1 MEKVPHSAE
10 DVGELMQDHEIQAI
24 VQKVMREVGAPSTT
38 TQTATTVSPQPT
50 SSSYGSAPE
59 PAQGGGEWGIYSTL
73 DEAVAAA
80 RVAYRRLNQLPLDIR
95 KKMVAQMRQNGREYA
110 TVLAEM
116 AHSETGMGRVED
128 KILKNILN
136 ADKALGPESLE
147 PSAWSGDG
155 GLTIT
160 EFAPYGVIGALTP
173 STNPTST
180 VLSNGIGMVSAGNAV
195 VFNAHPSAKRAT
207 NYTVQLMNQAIQRA
221 GGPPDLLTCVADP
234 TIESATGLMHHK
246 QINLLTVTG
255 GAAVVRAAM
264 QSGKRA
270 VCAGP
275 GNPPVVVDETA
286 VIAQAGRDIVIGGS
300 FDNNIV
306 CTTEKET
313 FAVDSICDELIAVM
327 CQNGAVQLNSWQFNR
342 LWKAVTVKD
351 RGPRKYADMNKAFIG
366 KNASV
371 LLAEIGISAG
381 SEIRQIVVEVDAD
394 HPAVWSEQM
403 MPIMPV
409 VRVANADEGIDLA
422 VAAEHGFRHTAVMH
436 SKNLDNLSR
445 MAREMDCSI
454 FVKNGPCLAGL
465 GYGGE
470 GYCSFTIASP
480 TGEGLTGPRSFSRL
494 RRCTLVDS
502 FRIV

>member
-1 MEKVPHSAE
+1 
-10 DVGELMQDHEIQAI
+10 MQDQEIQIIIDRVMHEIGKRAD
-24 VQKVMREVGAPSTT
+24 RSEVVTAPRSER
-38 TQTATTVSPQPT
+38 
-50 SSSYGSAPE
+50 SSYGSRPPAPTV
-59 PAQGGGEWGIYSTL
+59 GGQNGVYPTL

-80 RVAYRRLNQLPLDIR
+80 NTAYRRLNVLPLAIR
-95 KKMVAQMRQNGREYA
+95 KDMVAHMRRAARENA
-110 TVLAEM
+110 LLLAEI
-116 AHSETGMGRVED
+116 AQSETGMGRVED
-128 KILKNILN
+128 KTLKNTLN
-136 ADKALGPESLE
+136 ADKAPGTDALPTQ
-147 PSAWSGDG
+147 AWSGDG
-155 GLTIT
+155 GLTVT
-160 EFAPYGVIGALTP
+160 EYAPYGVIGSLTP

-180 VLSNGIGMVSAGNAV
+180 VICNSISMVAAGNAV
-195 VFNAHPSAKRAT
+195 VFNAHPSAKRAS
-207 NYTVQLMNQAIQRA
+207 NETVQVLNRAILEA
-221 GGPPDLLTCVADP
+221 GGPADLLTAVAEP
-234 TIESATGLMHHK
+234 TIESAQALMRHK
-246 QINLLTVTG
+246 GVRLLVVTG

-264 QSGKRA
+264 SSGKRA

-286 VIAQAGRDIVIGGS
+286 DIEQAGRDIVIGGS

-313 FAVDSICDELIAVM
+313 FAVDAVVDDLIQVM
-327 CQNGAVQLNSWQFNR
+327 THNGAHKISKWQLDR

-381 SEIRQIVVEVDAD
+381 PEVRQIVVEVDAD
-394 HPAVWSEQM
+394 HPLVWSEQM
-403 MPIMPV
+403 MPLMPV
-409 VRVANADEGIDLA
+409 VRVSSADEGIDLA
-422 VAAEHGFRHTAVMH
+422 LEAEHGFRHTAVMH

-454 FVKNGPCLAGL
+454 FVKNGPNLAGL

-470 GYCSFTIASP
+470 GFCSFTIASP
-480 TGEGLTGPRSFSRL
+480 TGEGLTGPVSFSRL

>member
-1 MEKVPHSAE
+1 MN
-10 DVGELMQDHEIQAI
+10 DREIQSI
-24 VQKVMREVGAPSTT
+24 IDRVMREVGTPTTPPPAPATKAAEPPARSTGRAA
-38 TQTATTVSPQPT
+38 QANGGYGASPPAPN
-50 SSSYGSAPE
+50 SAGDSGVYP
-59 PAQGGGEWGIYSTL
+59 TL
-73 DEAVAAA
+73 DEAAAAA
-80 RVAYRRLNQLPLDIR
+80 RAAFLRLHALPLAIR
-95 KKMVAQMRQNGREYA
+95 KDMVAHMRRAARENA
-110 TVLAEM
+110 LLLAEL

-128 KILKNILN
+128 KVLKNVLN
-136 ADKALGPESLE
+136 ADKAPGTEAL
-147 PSAWSGDG
+147 PSQAWSGDG
-155 GLTIT
+155 GLTLV
-160 EFAPYGVIGALTP
+160 EYAPYGVIGALTP

-180 VLSNGIGMVSAGNAV
+180 VICNAISMVAAGNAV
-195 VFNAHPSAKRAT
+195 VFNAHPSAKGASNR
-207 NYTVQLMNQAIQRA
+207 TVQILNRAIQAA
-221 GGPPDLLTCVADP
+221 GGPPDLLTCVANP
-234 TIESATGLMHHK
+234 TIESAQALMEHK
-246 QINLLTVTG
+246 LIRLLVVTG
-255 GAAVVRAAM
+255 GTPVVRAAM
-264 QSGKRA
+264 RSGKRA

-286 VIAQAGRDIVIGGS
+286 DIAQAGRDVVIGGS

-313 FAVDSICDELIAVM
+313 FVVASVADELIRVM
-327 CQNGAVQLNSWQFNR
+327 EANGGLRLNSWQFNR
-342 LWKAVTVKD
+342 LWKAVTTAD
-351 RGPRKYADMNKAFIG
+351 HGPRKYADMNKAFIG

-371 LLAEIGISAG
+371 LLAEIGVSAG
-381 SEIRQIVVEVDAD
+381 PEVRQIVVEVDQN
-394 HPAVWSEQM
+394 HPVVWSEQM

-422 VAAEHGFRHTAVMH
+422 VEAEHGFRHTAVMH

-470 GYCSFTIASP
+470 GFCSFTIASP
-480 TGEGLTGPRSFSRL
+480 TGEGLTGPISFSRI

>member
-1 MEKVPHSAE
+1 MKDE
-10 DVGELMQDHEIQAI
+10 EIQAI
-24 VQKVMREVGAPSTT
+24 IDRVMGEVGAAPPVAVAGRPSPPPPAAGH
-38 TQTATTVSPQPT
+38 QSPATGQD
-50 SSSYGSAPE
+50 
-59 PAQGGGEWGIYSTL
+59 GIFPTL

-80 RVAYRRLNQLPLDIR
+80 KIAFQQLNQLPLEIR
-95 KKMVAQMRQNGREYA
+95 KHMVAHMRQTGREHA
-110 TVLAEM
+110 QVLAEL
-116 AHSETGMGRVED
+116 AHSESGMGRVED
-128 KILKNILN
+128 KVLKNILN
-136 ADKALGPESLE
+136 AGKTQGTEALE
-147 PSAWSGDG
+147 PMAWSGDG
-155 GLTIT
+155 GLTLT
-160 EFAPYGVIGALTP
+160 EWAPYGLIGALTP

-180 VLSNGIGMVSAGNAV
+180 VICNAIAMVAAGNAV
-195 VFNAHPSAKRAT
+195 VFNAHPSTQNCSNR
-207 NYTVQLMNQAIQRA
+207 TVQVLNQAIRKA
-221 GGPPDLLTCVADP
+221 GGPGNLLTAVAHP
-234 TIESATGLMHHK
+234 TLETATALMHHK
-246 QINLLTVTG
+246 DIRLLTVTG
-255 GAAVVRAAM
+255 GTPVVRAAM

-286 VIAQAGRDIVIGGS
+286 DIEQAGRDIVIGGS

-313 FAVDSICDELIAVM
+313 FAVAAICDDLINAM
-327 CQNGAVQLNSWQFNR
+327 TRYGAVKINSWQFNR
-342 LWKAVTVKD
+342 LWQAVTVKD
-351 RGPRKYADMNKAFIG
+351 RGPRKPADMNKNFIG

-381 SEIRQIVVEVDAD
+381 PEVRQIVVEVDQN

-422 VAAEHGFRHTAVMH
+422 VMAEHGFRHTAVMH

-470 GYCSFTIASP
+470 GFCSFTIASP

>member
-1 MEKVPHSAE
+1 MKDS
-10 DVGELMQDHEIQAI
+10 EIQAI
-24 VQKVMREVGAPSTT
+24 VDRVMKEVGAVPPAAVEPLPEMAVSQTDSNPPS
-38 TQTATTVSPQPT
+38 QPMTV
-50 SSSYGSAPE
+50 
-59 PAQGGGEWGIYSTL
+59 GEDGLFKTL

-80 RVAYRRLNQLPLDIR
+80 QAAFRRLNQLPLDIR
-95 KKMVAQMRQNGREYA
+95 NHMVAHMRQAGRENA
-110 TVLAEM
+110 QILAEI
-116 AHSETGMGRVED
+116 AQSESGMGRVED
-128 KILKNILN
+128 KVLKNILN
-136 ADKALGPESLE
+136 ADKTQGPEALE
-147 PSAWSGDG
+147 PAAWSGDG

-160 EFAPYGVIGALTP
+160 EWAPYGIIGALTP

-180 VLSNGIGMVSAGNAV
+180 VICNAIAMVSAGNAV
-195 VFNAHPSAKRAT
+195 VFNAHPSTKKASNTTIQILNRA
-207 NYTVQLMNQAIQRA
+207 IEKA
-221 GGPPDLLTCVADP
+221 GGPPNLLTAVTDP
-234 TIESATGLMHHK
+234 TLESATALMQHDGVR
-246 QINLLTVTG
+246 LLTVTG
-255 GAAVVRAAM
+255 GVAVVRAAM
-264 QSGKRA
+264 RSGKRA

-286 VIAQAGRDIVIGGS
+286 DIEQAGRDIVIGGS

-313 FAVDSICDELIAVM
+313 FAVAAICDDLIATM
-327 CQNGAVQLNSWQFNR
+327 SRYGALELNRWQFDR

-366 KNASV
+366 KNANV

-381 SEIRQIVVEVDAD
+381 PEVRQIVVEVDED

-409 VRVANADEGIDLA
+409 VRVANADQGIDLA

-454 FVKNGPCLAGL
+454 FVKNGPNLAGL
-465 GYGGE
+465 GHGGE
-470 GYCSFTIASP
+470 GFCSFTIASP

>member
-1 MEKVPHSAE
+1 MNET
-10 DVGELMQDHEIQAI
+10 EIQAI
-24 VQKVMREVGAPSTT
+24 IERVMREVGAPLAAPPAAPSADARPSSGGYEDAP
-38 TQTATTVSPQPT
+38 TA
-50 SSSYGSAPE
+50 APGQDGLF
-59 PAQGGGEWGIYSTL
+59 ASL
-73 DEAVAAA
+73 DEAVSAATEGF
-80 RVAYRRLNQLPLDIR
+80 RQLNRLPLSIR
-95 KKMVAQMRQNGREYA
+95 QKMVDQMRQAGREYA
-110 TVLAEM
+110 SVMAEM
-116 AHSETGMGRVED
+116 AHSETGMGRVAD
-128 KILKNILN
+128 KTLKNILN
-136 ADKALGPESLE
+136 ADKTEGPEAL
-147 PSAWSGDG
+147 PTGAWSGDG
-155 GLTIT
+155 GLTIV
-160 EFAPYGVIGALTP
+160 EYAPYGIIGSLTP

-180 VLSNGIGMVSAGNAV
+180 VICNSIAMISAGNAV
-195 VFNAHPSAKRAT
+195 VFNPHPSSKKAS
-207 NYTVQLMNQAIQRA
+207 NFTVQILNRAIRRA
-221 GGPPDLLTCVADP
+221 GGPANLLTSVMDP
-234 TIESATGLMHHK
+234 TLESAQGLMVHK
-246 QINLLTVTG
+246 GVRLLTVTG

-264 QSGKRA
+264 RSGKRA

-286 VIAQAGRDIVIGGS
+286 DIEQAGRDIVIGGS

-313 FAVDSICDELIAVM
+313 FAVDAICDRLIEAM
-327 CQNGAVQLNSWQFNR
+327 TRHGAVRLNSWQFER

-351 RGPRKYADMNKAFIG
+351 RGPRQYADMHKAFIG
-366 KNASV
+366 KDASV

-381 SEIRQIVVEVDAD
+381 PEVRQIVAEVSAD

-403 MPIMPV
+403 MPLMPV
-409 VRVANADEGIDLA
+409 VRVASADEGIDLA

-454 FVKNGPCLAGL
+454 FVKNGPNLAGL

-480 TGEGLTGPRSFSRL
+480 TGEGITGPRSFSRI

>member
-1 MEKVPHSAE
+1 MKDE
-10 DVGELMQDHEIQAI
+10 EIQAI
-24 VQKVMREVGAPSTT
+24 IDRVMGEVGTAPPVAV
-38 TQTATTVSPQPT
+38 ATRPSPPPPSASHQP
-50 SSSYGSAPE
+50 
-59 PAQGGGEWGIYSTL
+59 PATGQDGIFPTL

-80 RVAYRRLNQLPLDIR
+80 KIAFQQLNQLPLEIR
-95 KKMVAQMRQNGREYA
+95 KHMVAHMRQAGREHA
-110 TVLAEM
+110 QVLAEM
-116 AHSETGMGRVED
+116 AHSESGMGRVED
-128 KILKNILN
+128 KVLKNTLN
-136 ADKALGPESLE
+136 ADKTQGTEALE
-147 PSAWSGDG
+147 PTAWSGDG
-155 GLTIT
+155 GLTLT
-160 EFAPYGVIGALTP
+160 EWAPYGLIGALTP

-180 VLSNGIGMVSAGNAV
+180 VICNAIAMVAAGNAV
-195 VFNAHPSAKRAT
+195 VFNAHPSTQNCSNR
-207 NYTVQLMNQAIQRA
+207 TVQILNQAIRKA
-221 GGPPDLLTCVADP
+221 GGPGNLLTAVAHP
-234 TIESATGLMHHK
+234 TLETATALMHHK
-246 QINLLTVTG
+246 DIRLLTVTG
-255 GAAVVRAAM
+255 GTPVVRAAM

-286 VIAQAGRDIVIGGS
+286 DIEQAGRDIVIGGS

-313 FAVDSICDELIAVM
+313 FAVAAICDDLINVM
-327 CQNGAVQLNSWQFNR
+327 TRYGAVKINSWQFNR
-342 LWKAVTVKD
+342 LWQAVTVND
-351 RGPRKYADMNKAFIG
+351 RGPRKPADMNKAFIG

-381 SEIRQIVVEVDAD
+381 PEVRQIVVEVDQN

-470 GYCSFTIASP
+470 GFCSFTIASP
-480 TGEGLTGPRSFSRL
+480 TGEGLTGPRSYSRL

>member
-1 MEKVPHSAE
+1 MNES
-10 DVGELMQDHEIQAI
+10 DIQAI
-24 VQKVMREVGAPSTT
+24 INRVNREVGGTMPVTRETAVSHRHQHAP
-38 TQTATTVSPQPT
+38 
-50 SSSYGSAPE
+50 PE
-59 PAQGGGEWGIYSTL
+59 PTPAGGESGIFPTL
-73 DEAVAAA
+73 DDAVAAA
-80 RVAYRRLNQLPLDIR
+80 GTAFRQLNKLPLEIR
-95 KKMVAQMRQNGREYA
+95 NHMVAHMRQAGREYA
-110 TVLAEM
+110 QVLAEM
-116 AHSETGMGRVED
+116 AHSESGMGRVED
-128 KILKNILN
+128 KVLKNILN
-136 ADKALGPESLE
+136 ADKALGTDDLE
-147 PSAWSGDG
+147 PTAWSGDG

-160 EFAPYGVIGALTP
+160 EWAPYGVIGALTP

-180 VLSNGIGMVSAGNAV
+180 VICNAINMIAAGNAV
-195 VFNAHPSAKRAT
+195 TFNAHPSTQNAS
-207 NYTVQLMNQAIQRA
+207 NFTVQILNQAIQKA
-221 GGPPDLLTCVADP
+221 GGPANLLTAVAQP
-234 TIESATGLMHHK
+234 TIESATALMQHK
-246 QINLLTVTG
+246 DVRLLTVTG

-264 QSGKRA
+264 RSGKRA

-275 GNPPVVVDETA
+275 GNPPAVVDETA
-286 VIAQAGRDIVIGGS
+286 DLAQAGRDIVIGGS

-313 FAVDSICDELIAVM
+313 IAVDSIVDELIQIM
-327 CQNGAVQLNSWQFNR
+327 TQHGAVKLDSWQFNR
-342 LWKAVTVKD
+342 LWKAVTLKD

-381 SEIRQIVVEVDAD
+381 PEVRQIVVDVPED
-394 HPAVWSEQM
+394 HPVVWSEQM

-409 VRVANADEGIDLA
+409 VRVPNADAAIDLA
-422 VAAEHGFRHTAVMH
+422 VEAEHGFRHTAVMH

-445 MAREMDCSI
+445 MAREINCSI

>member
-1 MEKVPHSAE
+1 MNE
-10 DVGELMQDHEIQAI
+10 QEIQAI
-24 VQKVMREVGAPSTT
+24 IERVMREVGQTPPAVPAARVKVPPSPAPNEGHTP
-38 TQTATTVSPQPT
+38 ATGQDGLFP
-50 SSSYGSAPE
+50 
-59 PAQGGGEWGIYSTL
+59 TL

-80 RVAYRRLNQLPLDIR
+80 KIAFQRLNHLPLDIR
-95 KKMVAQMRQNGREYA
+95 KHMIAHMRQAGREYA
-110 TVLAEM
+110 QVLAEM
-116 AHSETGMGRVED
+116 AHNEAGMGRAED
-128 KILKNILN
+128 KVLKNILN
-136 ADKALGPESLE
+136 ADKTQGPEALE
-147 PSAWSGDG
+147 PTAWSGDG
-155 GLTIT
+155 GLTLT
-160 EFAPYGVIGALTP
+160 EWAPYGLIGALTP

-180 VLSNGIGMVSAGNAV
+180 VICNAIAMVSAGNAV
-195 VFNAHPSAKRAT
+195 VFNAHPSTQNAS
-207 NYTVQLMNQAIQRA
+207 NMTVQILNRAIQKA
-221 GGPPDLLTCVADP
+221 GGPANLLTAVAQP
-234 TIESATGLMHHK
+234 TLESATALMHHK
-246 QINLLTVTG
+246 NIRLLTVTG

-286 VIAQAGRDIVIGGS
+286 NIEQAGRDIVIGGS

-313 FAVDSICDELIAVM
+313 FAVAAICDDLINVM
-327 CQNGAVQLNSWQFNR
+327 TRYGAVRLNSWQFNR
-342 LWKAVTVKD
+342 LWQAVTVKD
-351 RGPRKYADMNKAFIG
+351 RGPRKHADMNKAFIG

-381 SEIRQIVVEVDAD
+381 PDVRQIVVEVEEN
-394 HPAVWSEQM
+394 HPVVWSEQM

-422 VAAEHGFRHTAVMH
+422 IAAEHGFRHTAVMH

-454 FVKNGPCLAGL
+454 FVKNGPSLAGL

-470 GYCSFTIASP
+470 GFCSFTIASP

>member
-1 MEKVPHSAE
+1 MNDNEIRAIIDRVMKEVGEGPAPPSPAAARPKATDYGADYGYGRSAE
-10 DVGELMQDHEIQAI
+10 PAN
-24 VQKVMREVGAPSTT
+24 P
-38 TQTATTVSPQPT
+38 
-50 SSSYGSAPE
+50 SSSGVYP
-59 PAQGGGEWGIYSTL
+59 TL

-80 RVAYRRLNQLPLDIR
+80 RGAFRRLDRLPLDIH
-95 KKMVAQMRQNGREYA
+95 KHMVDQMRRAGRENA
-110 TVLAEM
+110 TILAEM
-116 AHSETGMGRVED
+116 ACSETGMGRVED
-128 KILKNILN
+128 KVLKNILN
-136 ADKALGPESLE
+136 ADKTLGPEALE
-147 PSAWSGDG
+147 TRAWSGDD

-160 EFAPYGVIGALTP
+160 EYAPYGVIGALTP

-180 VLSNGIGMVSAGNAV
+180 IICNAIAMVAAGNAV
-195 VFNAHPSAKRAT
+195 VFNAHPSAKGASNHT
-207 NYTVQLMNQAIQRA
+207 IQILNQAIMRA

-234 TIESATGLMHHK
+234 TLESAQALMRHK
-246 QINLLTVTG
+246 DIRLLTVTG
-255 GAAVVRAAM
+255 GTPVVRAAM

-286 VIAQAGRDIVIGGS
+286 DIEQAGRDVVIGGS

-313 FAVDSICDELIAVM
+313 FAVDGICDELIQVM
-327 CQNGAVQLNSWQFNR
+327 THHGAIQLNQWQFNR
-342 LWKAVTVKD
+342 LWKAVIVKD

-381 SEIRQIVVEVDAD
+381 PEVRLIVAEVEQD

-403 MPIMPV
+403 MPLMPV
-409 VRVANADEGIDLA
+409 VRVSSADEGIDLA
-422 VAAEHGFRHTAVMH
+422 VEAEHGFQHTAVMH

-445 MAREMDCSI
+445 MAREINCSI
-454 FVKNGPCLAGL
+454 FVKNGPNLAGL

-480 TGEGLTGPRSFSRL
+480 TGEGLTGPRSFSRR
-494 RRCTLVDS
+494 RRCTLVDA

>member
-1 MEKVPHSAE
+1 MK
-10 DVGELMQDHEIQAI
+10 DTEIQAI
-24 VQKVMREVGAPSTT
+24 INRVTREVGGTTPATAATAVSRRHQQAP
-38 TQTATTVSPQPT
+38 
-50 SSSYGSAPE
+50 
-59 PAQGGGEWGIYSTL
+59 PAQPVATGGDSGIFDTL
-73 DEAVAAA
+73 DEAVAASGT
-80 RVAYRRLNQLPLDIR
+80 AYQQLNKLPLEIR
-95 KKMVAQMRQNGREYA
+95 KHMVTHMRQAGREYSQ
-110 TVLAEM
+110 VLAEM
-116 AHSETGMGRVED
+116 AHSESGMGRVED
-128 KILKNILN
+128 KVLKNILN
-136 ADKALGPESLE
+136 ADKALGVEDLE
-147 PSAWSGDG
+147 TTAWSGDG
-155 GLTIT
+155 GLTVT
-160 EFAPYGVIGALTP
+160 EWAPYGIIGALTP

-180 VLSNGIGMVSAGNAV
+180 VICNAIGMVAAGNAV
-195 VFNAHPSAKRAT
+195 TFNAHPSTKNAS
-207 NYTVQLMNQAIQRA
+207 NYTVQILNQAIQKA
-221 GGPPDLLTCVADP
+221 GGPANLLTAVAQP

-246 QINLLTVTG
+246 DIRLLTVTG

-264 QSGKRA
+264 SSGKRA

-286 VIAQAGRDIVIGGS
+286 DIAQAGRDIVIGGS

-313 FAVDSICDELIAVM
+313 IAVDSVVDELIQVM
-327 CQNGAVQLNSWQFNR
+327 THNGAVKLNSWQFNR

-381 SEIRQIVVEVDAD
+381 PEVRQIVAEVPED

-409 VRVANADEGIDLA
+409 VRMPNADAAIDLA
-422 VAAEHGFRHTAVMH
+422 VEAEHGFRHTAVMH

-445 MAREMDCSI
+445 MARQMNCSI

-470 GYCSFTIASP
+470 GFCSFTIASP

>member
-1 MEKVPHSAE
+1 MKDS
-10 DVGELMQDHEIQAI
+10 EIQAI
-24 VQKVMREVGAPSTT
+24 IDRVTQEVGGAMSVTRE
-38 TQTATTVSPQPT
+38 TVVSRRHRQQSPT
-50 SSSYGSAPE
+50 ESI
-59 PAQGGGEWGIYSTL
+59 PAGGESGVFPTL

-80 RVAYRRLNQLPLDIR
+80 GTAFRQLNKLPLEIR
-95 KKMVAQMRQNGREYA
+95 KHMVTHMRQAGREYA
-110 TVLAEM
+110 QVLAEM
-116 AHSETGMGRVED
+116 AHSESGMGRVAD
-128 KILKNILN
+128 KTLKNILN
-136 ADKALGPESLE
+136 ADKALGVEDLE
-147 PSAWSGDG
+147 PTAWSGDG

-160 EFAPYGVIGALTP
+160 EWAPYGIIGALTP

-180 VLSNGIGMVSAGNAV
+180 VICNAISMVAAGNAV
-195 VFNAHPSAKRAT
+195 TFNAHPSTQNAS
-207 NYTVQLMNQAIQRA
+207 NLTVQILNQAIQKA
-221 GGPPDLLTCVADP
+221 GGPANLLTAVANP
-234 TIESATGLMHHK
+234 TIESATGLMQHK
-246 QINLLTVTG
+246 DVRLLTVTG

-264 QSGKRA
+264 RSGKRA

-286 VIAQAGRDIVIGGS
+286 DLAQAGRDIVIGGS

-313 FAVDSICDELIAVM
+313 IAVDSIVDELIQVM
-327 CQNGAVQLNSWQFNR
+327 THNGAVKLNSWQFNR
-342 LWKAVTVKD
+342 LWQAVTVKD

-381 SEIRQIVVEVDAD
+381 PEVRQIVVEVPED
-394 HPAVWSEQM
+394 HPVVWSEQM

-409 VRVANADEGIDLA
+409 VRVPNADAAIDLA
-422 VAAEHGFRHTAVMH
+422 VEAEHGFRHTAVMH

-445 MAREMDCSI
+445 MAREMNCSI
-454 FVKNGPCLAGL
+454 FVKNGSCLAGL

>member
-1 MEKVPHSAE
+1 MKET
-10 DVGELMQDHEIQAI
+10 DIQAI
-24 VQKVMREVGAPSTT
+24 VDRVMREVGGTAAPLEPIKKM
-38 TQTATTVSPQPT
+38 AD
-50 SSSYGSAPE
+50 YGSLPSPGKAS
-59 PAQGGGEWGIYSTL
+59 GEWGVYPTL
-73 DEAVAAA
+73 EEAVTAAQ
-80 RVAYRRLNQLPLDIR
+80 VAFQRLNQSPLAVR
-95 KKMVAQMRQNGREYA
+95 KKMVAQMRQAGREYA

-116 AHSETGMGRVED
+116 ARSETGMGRVED
-128 KILKNILN
+128 KTLKNILN
-136 ADKALGPESLE
+136 ADKTQGPEALE
-147 PSAWSGDG
+147 TLAWSGDN

-160 EFAPYGVIGALTP
+160 EYAPYGLIGALTP

-180 VLSNGIGMVSAGNAV
+180 VICNAIAMVSAGNAV
-195 VFNAHPSAKRAT
+195 LFNGHPSARRAT
-207 NYTVQLMNQAIQRA
+207 NYTVQILNEAIQRG

-234 TIESATGLMHHK
+234 TIESATELMHHK
-246 QINLLTVTG
+246 GVRLLTVTG
-255 GAAVVRAAM
+255 GAPVVRAAM

-286 VIAQAGRDIVIGGS
+286 DIAQAGRDIVIGGS

-313 FAVDSICDELIAVM
+313 FAVSAICDDLIAVM
-327 CQNGAVQLNSWQFNR
+327 CQHGAVQLNSWQFNR
-342 LWKAVTVKD
+342 LWQAVTVKD

-381 SEIRQIVVEVDAD
+381 PEVRQIVIEVDEN

-409 VRVANADEGIDLA
+409 VRVANADQAIDLA
-422 VAAEHGFRHTAVMH
+422 VEAEHGFGHTAVMH

-445 MAREMDCSI
+445 MAREINCSI
-454 FVKNGPCLAGL
+454 FVKNGSNLAGL

-470 GYCSFTIASP
+470 GFCSFTIASP

>member
-1 MEKVPHSAE
+1 
-10 DVGELMQDHEIQAI
+10 MQDSEIQAI
-24 VQKVMREVGAPSTT
+24 INRVMQEVGAVPPTPPPRSP
-38 TQTATTVSPQPT
+38 ASPLPQPLT
-50 SSSYGSAPE
+50 PSSPHTLT
-59 PAQGGGEWGIYSTL
+59 PDWGIYPDL
-73 DEAVAAA
+73 DQAVAAA
-80 RVAYRRLNQLPLDIR
+80 KAAFQRLNQMPLEIR
-95 KKMVAQMRQNGREYA
+95 KHMVAHMRRAGREYA

-116 AHSETGMGRVED
+116 AYSETGMGRIED
-128 KILKNILN
+128 KVLKNILN
-136 ADKALGPESLE
+136 ADKTLGPEDLDTV
-147 PSAWSGDG
+147 AWSGDH

-160 EFAPYGVIGALTP
+160 EWAPWGVIGALTP

-180 VLSNGIGMVSAGNAV
+180 VISNAIAMVSAGNAV
-195 VFNAHPSAKRAT
+195 VFGAHPSAKAAS
-207 NYTVQLMNQAIQRA
+207 NYTVQILNQAIQKA
-221 GGPPDLLTCVADP
+221 GGPPDLLTGTTNP
-234 TIESATGLMHHK
+234 TIESATALMAHK
-246 QINLLTVTG
+246 DIRLLTVTG
-255 GAAVVRAAM
+255 GAAVVKAALR
-264 QSGKRA
+264 SGKRA

-286 VIAQAGRDIVIGGS
+286 DIEQAGRDIVIGGS

-313 FAVDSICDELIAVM
+313 FAVAAIHDELIQVM
-327 CQNGAVQLNSWQFNR
+327 TRHGALKLNSWQFER

-381 SEIRQIVVEVDAD
+381 PEVRQIVVEVDQN

-409 VRVANADEGIDLA
+409 VKAANADEAIDLA
-422 VAAEHGFRHTAVMH
+422 VEAEHGFRHTAVMH

-445 MAREMDCSI
+445 MAREIDCSI
-454 FVKNGPCLAGL
+454 FVKNGPSLAGL

-470 GYCSFTIASP
+470 GFCSFTIASP
-480 TGEGLTGPRSFSRL
+480 TGEGITRPRSFSRL

>member
-1 MEKVPHSAE
+1 MNDS
-10 DVGELMQDHEIQAI
+10 EIQAI
-24 VQKVMREVGAPSTT
+24 INKVMQEVGNVPPTPPRRSPASPLPHPPSPP
-38 TQTATTVSPQPT
+38 SPPT
-50 SSSYGSAPE
+50 LTP
-59 PAQGGGEWGIYSTL
+59 EWGIYPDL
-73 DEAVAAA
+73 DQAVAAA
-80 RVAYRRLNQLPLDIR
+80 KAAFQKLNRMPLEIR
-95 KKMVAQMRQNGREYA
+95 KHMVAHMRRAGREFA

-116 AHSETGMGRVED
+116 ATSETGMGRVED
-128 KILKNILN
+128 KVLKNILN
-136 ADKALGPESLE
+136 ADKTLGPEDLATG
-147 PSAWSGDG
+147 AWSGDA

-160 EFAPYGVIGALTP
+160 EWAPWGVIGALTP

-180 VLSNGIGMVSAGNAV
+180 VISNAIAMVSAGNAV
-195 VFNAHPSAKRAT
+195 VFGAHPHAKNAS
-207 NYTVQLMNQAIQRA
+207 NYTVQILNQAIQKA
-221 GGPPDLLTCVADP
+221 GGPPDLLTGTLNP
-234 TIESATGLMHHK
+234 TIESATALMQHK
-246 QINLLTVTG
+246 DIRLLTVTG
-255 GAAVVRAAM
+255 GTAVVKAAM
-264 QSGKRA
+264 RSGKRA

-286 VIAQAGRDIVIGGS
+286 DIEQAGRDIVIGGS

-313 FAVDSICDELIAVM
+313 FAVAAIHDKLIQVM
-327 CQNGAVQLNSWQFNR
+327 TQNGAIKLNSWQFER

-381 SEIRQIVVEVDAD
+381 PEVRQIVVEVDQN

-409 VRVANADEGIDLA
+409 VKAANADEAIDLA
-422 VAAEHGFRHTAVMH
+422 VEAEHGFRHTAVMH

-445 MAREMDCSI
+445 MAREIDCSI

-470 GYCSFTIASP
+470 GFCSFTIASP
-480 TGEGLTGPRSFSRL
+480 TGEGITRPRSFSRL

>member
-1 MEKVPHSAE
+1 MNES
-10 DVGELMQDHEIQAI
+10 EIQAI
-24 VQKVMREVGAPSTT
+24 IDKVVREVG
-38 TQTATTVSPQPT
+38 
-50 SSSYGSAPE
+50 SAPAAIVQKPVE
-59 PAQGGGEWGIYSTL
+59 RNGDRFSQGASGYATSLPPESSGDWGIYATL

-80 RVAYRRLNQLPLDIR
+80 NIAYQRLNQLPLDIR
-95 KKMVAQMRQNGREYA
+95 KTMISHMRQASREHA
-110 TVLAEM
+110 VPLAEM
-116 AHSETGMGRVED
+116 AHSETGMGRIED
-128 KILKNILN
+128 KIIKNILN
-136 ADKALGPESLE
+136 ADKAPGVEALE
-147 PSAWSGDG
+147 TTAWSGDG

-160 EFAPYGVIGALTP
+160 EFAPYGVIGSITP

-180 VLSNGIGMVSAGNAV
+180 VICNSISMVAAGNGV
-195 VFNAHPSAKRAT
+195 VFNAHPSSKGASNRT
-207 NYTVQLMNQAIQRA
+207 IQILNQAIVKA
-221 GGPPDLLTCVADP
+221 GGPPNLLTGVVTP
-234 TIESATGLMHHK
+234 TIETATNLMQHK
-246 QINLLTVTG
+246 NVRLLTVTG

-264 QSGKRA
+264 RSGKRA

-286 VIAQAGRDIVIGGS
+286 DIEQAGRDIVIGGS

-306 CTTEKET
+306 CTTEKE
-313 FAVDSICDELIAVM
+313 AIVVDTICDELIDVM
-327 CQNGAVQLNSWQFNR
+327 THNGAIKLNSWQFNR

-366 KNASV
+366 KNAAV

-381 SEIRQIVVEVDAD
+381 SEIRQIVVEVAED
-394 HPAVWSEQM
+394 HPVIWSEQM

-409 VRVANADEGIDLA
+409 VRMPNADAAIDLA

-465 GYGGE
+465 GYKGE

>member
-1 MEKVPHSAE
+1 MDE
-10 DVGELMQDHEIQAI
+10 QQIQSI
-24 VQKVMREVGAPSTT
+24 IDRVMREIGQGTAP
-38 TQTATTVSPQPT
+38 TVAAAPLPPR
-50 SSSYGSAPE
+50 SAPLPE
-59 PAQGGGEWGIYSTL
+59 PPAGQLGLFDTL

-80 RVAYRRLNQLPLDIR
+80 THAFRRLQQLPLTIR
-95 KKMVAQMRQNGREYA
+95 KEMVAHMRQAGRENA
-110 TVLAEM
+110 TVLAEL

-128 KILKNILN
+128 KIVKNILN
-136 ADKALGPESLE
+136 ASKTQGPESLNTQ
-147 PSAWSGDG
+147 AWSGDD
-155 GLTIT
+155 GLTIV
-160 EFAPYGVIGALTP
+160 EYAPYGIIGALTP

-180 VLSNGIGMVSAGNAV
+180 VICNAIAMVSAGNAV
-195 VFNAHPSAKRAT
+195 VFNAHPSSQNCSNR
-207 NYTVQLMNQAIQRA
+207 TVQLLNQAIQRA
-221 GGPPDLLTCVADP
+221 GGPP
-234 TIESATGLMHHK
+234 
-246 QINLLTVTG
+246 NLLTAVRQPTLETATALMQHKGIRLLAVTG
-255 GAAVVRAAM
+255 GTPVVRAAM

-270 VCAGP
+270 ICAGP

-286 VIAQAGRDIVIGGS
+286 DLAQAGRDIVIGGS

-313 FAVDSICDELIAVM
+313 FAVDRITDELMQVM
-327 CQNGAVQLNSWQFNR
+327 TQHGAVKINSWQFER

-351 RGPRKYADMNKAFIG
+351 RGRGQPADMHKNFIG
-366 KNASV
+366 KNAAV
-371 LLAEIGISAG
+371 LLKEIGISAG
-381 SEIRQIVVEVDAD
+381 PEVRQIVVEVDRQ
-394 HPAVWSEQM
+394 HPVVWSEQM

-422 VAAEHGFRHTAVMH
+422 VAAEHGFRHTAIMH

-454 FVKNGPCLAGL
+454 FVKNGPCLAGV

-470 GYCSFTIASP
+470 GHCSFTIASP
-480 TGEGLTGPRSFSRL
+480 TGEGLTGPISFSRL

>member
-1 MEKVPHSAE
+1 MKDS
-10 DVGELMQDHEIQAI
+10 EIQAI
-24 VQKVMREVGAPSTT
+24 VARVMQEVGVEPPAPVAHVP
-38 TQTATTVSPQPT
+38 QTAVSPAAAPPPT
-50 SSSYGSAPE
+50 YRVA
-59 PAQGGGEWGIYSTL
+59 AGEAGIFTTL

-80 RVAYRRLNQLPLDIR
+80 QAAFQRLNQLPLEIR
-95 KKMVAQMRQNGREYA
+95 KHMVTHMRQAARENA
-110 TVLAEM
+110 QLLAEM
-116 AHSETGMGRVED
+116 AQSESGMGRVED
-128 KILKNILN
+128 KVLKNILN
-136 ADKALGPESLE
+136 ADKAQGPEALE
-147 PSAWSGDG
+147 PAAWSGDG

-160 EFAPYGVIGALTP
+160 EWAPYGIIGALTP

-180 VLSNGIGMVSAGNAV
+180 VICNAIAMVSAGNAV
-195 VFNAHPSAKRAT
+195 VFNAHPSTKNASNAT
-207 NYTVQLMNQAIQRA
+207 IQILNRAIQKA
-221 GGPPDLLTCVADP
+221 GGPSNLLTAVVEP
-234 TIESATGLMHHK
+234 TLESATDLMHHPGVR
-246 QINLLTVTG
+246 LLTVTG

-264 QSGKRA
+264 RSGKRA

-286 VIAQAGRDIVIGGS
+286 DIEQAGRDIVIGGS

-313 FAVDSICDELIAVM
+313 FAVASICDDLIATM
-327 CQNGAVQLNSWQFNR
+327 TRYGAVQLNSWQFNR

-351 RGPRKYADMNKAFIG
+351 RGPRKYADMNKDFIG
-366 KNASV
+366 KNAGV

-381 SEIRQIVVEVDAD
+381 PEARQIVVEVEAD

-409 VRVANADEGIDLA
+409 VRVATADEGIDLA

-454 FVKNGPCLAGL
+454 FVKNGPNLAGL

-470 GYCSFTIASP
+470 GFCSFTIASP

>member
-1 MEKVPHSAE
+1 M
-10 DVGELMQDHEIQAI
+10 MQDQEIQAI
-24 VQKVMREVGAPSTT
+24 IDRVMREVGQRELLSEE
-38 TQTATTVSPQPT
+38 TAAAPQPALPLHSMAT
-50 SSSYGSAPE
+50 M
-59 PAQGGGEWGIYSTL
+59 EWSGHGQDGMYPSL

-80 RVAYRRLNQLPLDIR
+80 QVAYQRLNALPLAIR
-95 KKMVAQMRQNGREYA
+95 KDMVAHMRQAAREHA
-110 TVLAEM
+110 LLLAEI
-116 AHSETGMGRVED
+116 ACSETGMGRVED
-128 KILKNILN
+128 KTLKNILN
-136 ADKALGPESLE
+136 ADKALGTEALPTE
-147 PSAWSGDG
+147 AWSGDG

-160 EFAPYGVIGALTP
+160 EFAPYGVIGSLTP

-180 VLSNGIGMVSAGNAV
+180 VICNSISMIAAGNAA
-195 VFNAHPSAKRAT
+195 VFNAHPGAKAAS
-207 NYTVQLMNQAIQRA
+207 NKTVQILNKAILKA
-221 GGPPDLLTCVADP
+221 GGPADLLTCVAEP
-234 TIESATGLMHHK
+234 TLESAQALMQHNG
-246 QINLLTVTG
+246 IRLLVVTG

-264 QSGKRA
+264 RSGKRA

-286 VIAQAGRDIVIGGS
+286 DIEQAGRDIVIGGS

-313 FAVDSICDELIAVM
+313 FAVASIFDDLIQVM
-327 CQNGAVQLNSWQFNR
+327 TRSGAVKINNWQFER

-366 KNASV
+366 KNADV

-381 SEIRQIVVEVDAD
+381 PEVRQIVVEVDEN

-409 VRVANADEGIDLA
+409 VRVGHANEAIDLA
-422 VAAEHGFRHTAVMH
+422 LEAEHGFRHTAVMH

-480 TGEGLTGPRSFSRL
+480 TGEGITGPVSFSRR

>member
-1 MEKVPHSAE
+1 MNDS
-10 DVGELMQDHEIQAI
+10 EIQAI
-24 VQKVMREVGAPSTT
+24 INRVMQEVGAVPPVVKPNGRDTAVTPAAPS
-38 TQTATTVSPQPT
+38 PL
-50 SSSYGSAPE
+50 PE
-59 PAQGGGEWGIYSTL
+59 PGGQGDWGIYPDL
-73 DEAVAAA
+73 NQAVAAA
-80 RVAYRRLNQLPLDIR
+80 KSAFQRLNGMPLEIR
-95 KKMVAQMRQNGREYA
+95 KHMVAHMRRAGREYA

-116 AHSETGMGRVED
+116 ACSETGMGRVED
-128 KILKNILN
+128 KVLKNFLN
-136 ADKALGPESLE
+136 ADKTLGPEDLDTV
-147 PSAWSGDG
+147 AWSGDH

-160 EFAPYGVIGALTP
+160 EWAPWGVIGALTP

-180 VLSNGIGMVSAGNAV
+180 IISNAIAMVSAGNAV
-195 VFNAHPSAKRAT
+195 VFGAHPSAKGAS
-207 NYTVQLMNQAIQRA
+207 NHTVQILNQAIQKA
-221 GGPPDLLTCVADP
+221 GGPPDLLTGTTNP
-234 TIESATGLMHHK
+234 TIESATALMAHK
-246 QINLLTVTG
+246 DIRLLTVTG
-255 GAAVVRAAM
+255 GAAVVKAAM
-264 QSGKRA
+264 RSGKRA

-286 VIAQAGRDIVIGGS
+286 DIEQAGRDVVVGGS

-313 FAVDSICDELIAVM
+313 FAVAAIHDELIQVM
-327 CQNGAVQLNSWQFNR
+327 TRNGALKLNSWQFER

-381 SEIRQIVVEVDAD
+381 PEVRQIVVEVDQN

-409 VRVANADEGIDLA
+409 VKVTNADEAIDLA
-422 VAAEHGFRHTAVMH
+422 VEAEHGFRHTAVMH

-445 MAREMDCSI
+445 MAREIDCSI
-454 FVKNGPCLAGL
+454 FVKNGPSLAGL

-470 GYCSFTIASP
+470 GFCSFTIASP
-480 TGEGLTGPRSFSRL
+480 TGEGITRPRSFSRL

>member
-1 MEKVPHSAE
+1 MVTH
-10 DVGELMQDHEIQAI
+10 
-24 VQKVMREVGAPSTT
+24 MR
-38 TQTATTVSPQPT
+38 Q
-50 SSSYGSAPE
+50 
-59 PAQGGGEWGIYSTL
+59 
-73 DEAVAAA
+73 AA
-80 RVAYRRLNQLPLDIR
+80 RE
-95 KKMVAQMRQNGREYA
+95 NGML
-110 TVLAEM
+110 LAEL

-128 KILKNILN
+128 KNLKNVLN
-136 ADKALGPESLE
+136 ATKAPGTEALPTE
-147 PSAWSGDG
+147 AWSGDG
-155 GLTIT
+155 GLTLT
-160 EFAPYGVIGALTP
+160 EYAPYGVIGSLTP

-180 VLSNGIGMVSAGNAV
+180 VICNAISMVAAGNAA
-195 VFNAHPSAKRAT
+195 VFNAHPSSKASSNK
-207 NYTVQLMNQAIQRA
+207 TVQILNRAILEA
-221 GGPPDLLTCVADP
+221 GGPGDLLTCVADP
-234 TIESATGLMHHK
+234 TIESAQALMRHK
-246 QINLLTVTG
+246 GVRLLVVTG

-264 QSGKRA
+264 SSGKRA

-286 VIAQAGRDIVIGGS
+286 DIEQAGRDIVIGGS

-313 FAVDSICDELIAVM
+313 FAVAGIVEQLIQAM
-327 CQNGAVQLNSWQFNR
+327 THHGAVKISKWQFDR
-342 LWKAVTVKD
+342 LWKVVTVKG
-351 RGPRKYADMNKAFIG
+351 RGPRKHADMNKDFIG

-381 SEIRQIVVEVDAD
+381 PEVRQIVVEVDAD

-403 MPIMPV
+403 IPIMPV
-409 VRVANADEGIDLA
+409 VRVASADEGIDLA
-422 VAAEHGFRHTAVMH
+422 IEAEHGFRHTAVMH

-470 GYCSFTIASP
+470 GYSSFTIASP
-480 TGEGLTGPRSFSRL
+480 TGEGLTGPVSFSRR